1 MSIDEIYVKDVMST
15 SPVVAYEDEMLSTV
29 LSRMKEKEIHE
40 VPVVD
45 HKNKLLGYFDF
56 ENLMRR
62 KNVPM
67 TSKISTLMIKPP
79 RVDENTKLLDAVKTM
94 VQSGLRSIPVVD
106 NNDFLKGLV
115 SRTDVT
121 KALLNVPQYSGI
133 PIEEIM
139 IRDPVTVNINDDIN
153 VAIQKMR
160 NLGELT
166 IPVVDEHNH
175 LVGMVHIRDLTNAV
189 WRVKERPTIGEI
201 KGQKEKKVLFVKE
214 FLNPPVFVRK
224 DAKLKDVIDT
234 MLKMKSYICAIV
246 DEDNRIV
253 GIITQK
259 DIVEL
264 IARKEE
270 SEGVFVQ
277 ITGLESDDPSVFD
290 TIYQIIEKSLKKI
303 AKFENY
309 TPQSLNI
316 HVEEHNV
323 GGNEINYAIR
333 ARLVTEKKVF
343 YIQENGWNLY
353 RVVDDAMSGLERMI
367 RKEKERE
374 KELRR
379 YMP

>member
-1 MSIDEIYVKDVMST
+1 MRIDEIYVKDVMST

-56 ENLMRR
+56 ENLMRK

-139 IRDPVTVNINDDIN
+139 IRDPVTVNVNDDIN

-175 LVGMVHIRDLTNAV
+175 LAGMVHIRDLTNAV
-189 WRVKERPTIGEI
+189 WRVKERPTVGEI

-246 DEDNRIV
+246 DEENRIV

-264 IARKEE
+264 VARKEE

-309 TPQSLNI
+309 TPHSLNI

-323 GGNEINYAIR
+323 GGNEINYALR
-333 ARLVTEKKVF
+333 ARLITEKKVF

-353 RVVDDAMSGLERMI
+353 KVVDDAMSGLERMI

>member
-189 WRVKERPTIGEI
+189 WRVKERPTVGEI

-246 DEDNRIV
+246 DEENRIV

-309 TPQSLNI
+309 TPHSLNI

-323 GGNEINYAIR
+323 GGNEINYALR
-333 ARLVTEKKVF
+333 ARLVTEKKVL

-353 RVVDDAMSGLERMI
+353 KVVDDAMSGLERMI

>member
-15 SPVVAYEDEMLSTV
+15 SPIVAYGDEMLSTV

-106 NNDFLKGLV
+106 NNDSLKGLV

-189 WRVKERPTIGEI
+189 WRVKERPTVGEI

-246 DEDNRIV
+246 DEENRIV

-264 IARKEE
+264 VARKEE

-303 AKFENY
+303 GKFENY
-309 TPQSLNI
+309 TPHSLNI

-353 RVVDDAMSGLERMI
+353 KVVDDAMSGLERMI
-367 RKEKERE
+367 RKEKETE

>member
-1 MSIDEIYVKDVMST
+1 MKIDEIFVKDIMSS
-15 SPVVAYEDEMLSTV
+15 SPTVAFEDEMLSTI
-29 LSRMKEKEIHE
+29 LSRMREKEIHE

-45 HKNKLLGYFDF
+45 HKNRLLGYFDF

-62 KNVPM
+62 KNIPM

-79 RVDENTKLLDAVKTM
+79 KVDENTKLIDVTKIM
-94 VQSGLRSIPVVD
+94 VQSGLRSLPVVD
-106 NNDFLKGLV
+106 NNDTLKGLV

-121 KALLNVPQYSGI
+121 KALLDVPQFSEI
-133 PIEEIM
+133 PIEDIM
-139 IRDPVTVNINDDIN
+139 IRDPVTVNVNDDIN
-153 VAIQKMR
+153 IAIQKMG
-160 NLGELT
+160 NLGEFT

-189 WRVKERPTIGEI
+189 WRIKDRQTVGEM
-201 KGQKEKKVLFVKE
+201 KGQKERKLLFVRE
-214 FLNPPVFVRK
+214 FLNPPVFVKK
-224 DAKLKDVIDT
+224 DSKLRNVIDT

-246 DEDNRIV
+246 DEENKIV

-264 IARKEE
+264 IGKKEE

-277 ITGLESDDPSVFD
+277 ITGLDTYDPSVFD

-309 TPQSLNI
+309 IPHSLSI

-323 GGNEINYAIR
+323 GGNDTNYVLR
-333 ARLVTEKKVF
+333 AKLVTEKKVF

-353 RVVDDAMSGLERMI
+353 RVFDDLMNSLHRMV

-379 YMP
+379 FMP

>member
-1 MSIDEIYVKDVMST
+1 MRIDEIFVRNVMSS
-15 SPVVAYEDEMLSTV
+15 SPTVAIEDEMLSTV
-29 LSRMKEKEIHE
+29 LSRMREKEIHE

-45 HKNKLLGYFDF
+45 HKSRLVGYFDF

-62 KNVPM
+62 KNIPM

-79 RVDENTKLLDAVKTM
+79 KVDENTKLIDAIKIM
-94 VQSGLRSIPVVD
+94 VQSGLRSLPVVD
-106 NNDFLKGLV
+106 NNDTLKGLV

-133 PIEEIM
+133 PIEDIM
-139 IRDPVTVNINDDIN
+139 IRDPVTVNVNDDIN
-153 VAIQKMR
+153 IAIQKMR
-160 NLGELT
+160 NLGEFT
-166 IPVVDEHNH
+166 IPVVDDHNH

-189 WRVKERPTIGEI
+189 WRIKERPTVGEI

-214 FLNPPVFVRK
+214 FLTPPVFVNK
-224 DAKLKDVIDT
+224 NSKLKDVIET
-234 MLKMKSYICAIV
+234 MLKMKSYICAVV
-246 DEDNRIV
+246 DEENKIV

-264 IARKEE
+264 MARKEE

-277 ITGLESDDPSVFD
+277 ITGLETDDPSVFD

-309 TPQSLNI
+309 IPHSLNI

-323 GGNEINYAIR
+323 GGNDTNYVLR
-333 ARLVTEKKVF
+333 AKLVTEKKVF

-353 RVVDDAMSGLERMI
+353 KVFDDLMNSLHRMV

-379 YMP
+379 FMP

>member
-1 MSIDEIYVKDVMST
+1 MRIDEIYVKDVMST

-189 WRVKERPTIGEI
+189 WRVKERPTVGEI

-246 DEDNRIV
+246 DEENRIV

-309 TPQSLNI
+309 TPHSLNI

-323 GGNEINYAIR
+323 GGNEINYALR

-353 RVVDDAMSGLERMI
+353 KVVDDAMSGLERMI